1 MSEDA
6 DESSKT
12 EDATQKKLDEAHR
25 QGNWPLSQ
33 EVPLSFIMVA
43 ALVIL
48 IALLPGMLRDLFSAL
63 NFYIER
69 VSDLPM
75 DAGNVGR
82 IMLRVLR
89 DMVWA
94 LWLPLL
100 MLMIAGAT
108 GTIVQKGFT
117 YSWELIIPKFEKLN
131 PIAGIKRL
139 LSPVPQTVELLK
151 GIAKMAV
158 VGGVAYLALQPMVLS
173 VQHFIGID
181 LLQLLKEMDDLV
193 KTLIIGVT
201 SVVFIIAAADTFYQR
216 YQYSKKMKM
225 TKQEVKDEHKQSEGS
240 PEVKSRIRQIRFERA
255 RSRMMS
261 NVPTADVVVTNPTHF
276 AVALKYDTQQM
287 GAPFVVAKGVD
298 SLALKIREVA
308 AKNEVPVVENPPLAR
323 ALYATV
329 EVDEEIPAEHYR
341 AVAELISYVYKL
353 KKRSFN

>member
-6 DESSKT
+6 DETSKT
-12 EDATQKKLDEAHR
+12 EEPTQKKLDEAHR

-33 EVPLSFIMVA
+33 EIPLSFIMLAV
-43 ALVIL
+43 LVIV
-48 IALLPGMLRDLFSAL
+48 IALIPGLVRDLFHAL
-63 NFYIER
+63 NFYVER

-75 DAGNVGR
+75 DSGNVGR
-82 IMLRVLR
+82 ILLRVIR
-89 DMVWA
+89 DMILA

-100 MLMIAGAT
+100 LLLVAGT
-108 GTIVQKGFT
+108 MGTVVQKGFT

-131 PIAGIKRL
+131 PIAGFKRL
-139 LSPVPQTVELLK
+139 FSPGPQTMELVK

-158 VGGVAYLALQPMVLS
+158 VGGIAYLALLPMVKS
-173 VQHFIGID
+173 VEHFIGID
-181 LLQLLKEMDDLV
+181 LLQLVDEMKGLV
-193 KTLIIGVT
+193 KTLVIGVT
-201 SVVFIIAAADTFYQR
+201 AVVFIIAAADTAYQR
-216 YQYSKKMKM
+216 YQYNKKMRM
-225 TKQEVKDEHKQSEGS
+225 TKQEVKDEHKQQEGS

-255 RSRMMS
+255 RSRMMA
-261 NVPTADVVVTNPTHF
+261 NVPGADVVVTNPTHF
-276 AVALKYDTQQM
+276 AVALKYDTQRM

-308 AKNEVPVVENPPLAR
+308 QDNDVPVVENPPLAR

-353 KKRSFN
+353 KKRSFQ